1 MTVGTL
7 RDQVIYPDSH
17 EEQIKKGT
25 KDLDLLDI
33 LSKVRQLLR
42 TQF

>member
-17 EEQIKKGT
+17 EEQIQRGVKDEALAEILKKVI
-25 KDLDLLDI
+25 I
-33 LSKVRQLLR
+33 L
-42 TQF
+42 